1 MNNKEELQKIQVSFL
16 LADFNSI
23 KSEISRRS
31 DQQKTAYL
39 VYLAGISWIFTMV
52 VSSEPRISYI
62 FVTWFAAII
71 AMIFIDKEGREIGR
85 LGRIIRLQ
93 ICGELKKIT
102 DIDESQLIP
111 SENISIKTDET
122 CTKLDIYFNSI
133 IFFVIPFVILLYILS
148 IKYGQQWL

>member
-1 MNNKEELQKIQVSFL
+1 MNNKEELQKIQVGFL

-23 KSEISRRS
+23 KSEIGRRS

-39 VYLAGISWIFTMV
+39 VYLAGISWIFTMA
-52 VSSEPRISYI
+52 VSSEPRIFYV
-62 FVTWFAAII
+62 FVTWFVAII

-85 LGRIIRLQ
+85 LGRIIRVK

-102 DIDESQLIP
+102 DIDGSQLIP

-122 CTKLDIYFNSI
+122 CTRLDTYFNSI
-133 IFFVIPFVILLYILS
+133 VFFVIPLVISLYIFS
-148 IKYGQQWL
+148 IKFN